1 MGLIFK
7 DRLHD
12 EFGSWPLAY
21 IPYGG
26 ADFGEIAAVGR
37 AVGDGDDSAFY
48 NAWVEAA
55 DRMAGEAQ
63 RLADRG
69 RRTSARELFLRAS
82 CFYGV
87 SYHPLFGKPVDPR
100 LVAAFRKQMEAFNKA
115 LALRDPPVAPL
126 RIPFEGTSLPACF
139 IPAVGYET
147 AVRPLLICTNGYDAT
162 ITDMFFASAVA
173 ATARRYHCL
182 IFDGPGQGEMLIEH
196 GMTLRPDWETV
207 IKAVVDFA
215 LTLPLVDPARIALTG
230 WSLGGHLAPRAASG
244 EHRLAACIA
253 DPGLWSMTSGMR
265 AFCEKLGLPAEAAA
279 NPADMEQPLLD
290 KMWQAITADRKL
302 RWTIIQRGFWVNGA
316 EDLRAF
322 LRCIASFTLDGRA
335 ELIRCP
341 TAHHP
346 CRRRPTG
353 IERAGAFRR
362 AAVPENA
369 RSLYFSRRRR
379 YPLRDDEPLRVE
391 PPCRRL
397 ARRRARGLAHG
408 VDVARTGPERSGRNA

>member
-12 EFGSWPLAY
+12 DFGTWPLAY

-26 ADFGEIAAVGR
+26 ADFGEIAAVGL

-48 NAWVEAA
+48 NAWVAAA
-55 DRMAGEAQ
+55 DRLAGDAQ
-63 RLADRG
+63 RLADQG

-100 LVAAFRKQMEAFNKA
+100 LVAAFRKQMDAFNKG
-115 LALRDPPVAPL
+115 LALRDPPVEPQ
-126 RIPFEGTSLPACF
+126 RIPFERTSLPACF
-139 IPAVGYET
+139 IPAVGHES

-173 ATARRYHCL
+173 ATARGYHCL
-182 IFDGPGQGEMLIEH
+182 IFDGPGQGEMLVEH

-290 KMWQAITADRKL
+290 KMWQAISADRKL
-302 RWTIIQRGFWVNGA
+302 RWTIIQRGFWANGA
-316 EDLRAF
+316 ENLREF

-341 TAHHP
+341 TLITHAEADPLASSAQELFDALRCPKTLVRFTSAEGAGTH
-346 CRRRPTG
+346 CEMMNRSAVNRRV
-353 IERAGAFRR
+353 ADW
-362 AAVPENA
+362 
-369 RSLYFSRRRR
+369 L
-379 YPLRDDEPLRVE
+379 DEVL
-391 PPCRRL
+391 
-397 ARRRARGLAHG
+397 G
-408 VDVARTGPERSGRNA
+408 S

>member
-12 EFGSWPLAY
+12 DFGTWPLAY

-26 ADFGEIAAVGR
+26 ADFGEIAAVGH
-37 AVGDGDDSAFY
+37 AVGDGDDSAFC
-48 NAWVEAA
+48 NAWVAA
-55 DRMAGEAQ
+55 AGRMVGEAQ

-69 RRTSARELFLRAS
+69 RRASARELFLRAS

-87 SYHPLFGKPVDPR
+87 SYHPLFGRPVDPR
-100 LVAAFRKQMEAFNKA
+100 LVAAFRKQMDAFNKSI
-115 LALRDPPVAPL
+115 ALRDPPATLL
-126 RIPFEGTSLPACF
+126 RIPFERTSLPACF
-139 IPAVGYET
+139 IPAIGHES

-173 ATARRYHCL
+173 ATARGYHCL

-196 GMTLRPDWETV
+196 GMPLRPDWETV
-207 IKAVVDFA
+207 IKALVDFA
-215 LTLPLVDPARIALTG
+215 LTLPLIDPARIALTG

-279 NPADMEQPLLD
+279 NPANMAQPLLD

-302 RWTIIQRGFWVNGA
+302 RWTIVQRGFWANGA
-316 EDLRAF
+316 ENLREF

-341 TAHHP
+341 TLITQAEDDPLASSAQDLFDALRCPKTLVRFSSAEGAGTH
-346 CRRRPTG
+346 CEMMNRSAVNRR
-353 IERAGAFRR
+353 GADW
-362 AAVPENA
+362 
-369 RSLYFSRRRR
+369 L
-379 YPLRDDEPLRVE
+379 DEIF
-391 PPCRRL
+391 
-397 ARRRARGLAHG
+397 G
-408 VDVARTGPERSGRNA
+408 S

>member
-26 ADFGEIAAVGR
+26 ADFGELAAVGL
-37 AVGDGDDSAFY
+37 AVGNGDDSAFY

-55 DRMAGEAQ
+55 DRLAGEAQ
-63 RLADRG
+63 GLADRG
-69 RRTSARELFLRAS
+69 RTASARDLFLRAS

-87 SYHPLFGKPVDPR
+87 SYRPLFGRPVDPR
-100 LVAAFRKQMEAFNKA
+100 LAAAFHKQMDVFNKG
-115 LALRDPPVAPL
+115 LALRDPPAAPL
-126 RIPFEGTSLPACF
+126 RIPFERTSLPACL
-139 IPAVGYET
+139 IPAVGYEA

-173 ATARRYHCL
+173 ATARGYHCL

-215 LTLPLVDPARIALTG
+215 LTLSLVDPARIALSG
-230 WSLGGHLAPRAASG
+230 WSLGGYLAPRAASG

-253 DPGLWSMTSGMR
+253 DPGLWSMTSGLR
-265 AFCEKLGLPAEAAA
+265 AFCERLGVPAEAAA
-279 NPADMEQPLLD
+279 NPADIEQSLLD
-290 KMWQAITADRKL
+290 KMWQAISGDRKL

-316 EDLRAF
+316 EDLREF
-322 LRCIASFTLDGRA
+322 LRCITSFTLDGRA

-341 TAHHP
+341 TLITHAEDDPLAASALDLFDALRCPKALIRFSSAGGAGTH
-346 CRRRPTG
+346 CEMMNRSAVNRRV
-353 IERAGAFRR
+353 ADW
-362 AAVPENA
+362 
-369 RSLYFSRRRR
+369 L
-379 YPLRDDEPLRVE
+379 DDVF
-391 PPCRRL
+391 
-397 ARRRARGLAHG
+397 G
-408 VDVARTGPERSGRNA
+408 N

>member
-12 EFGSWPLAY
+12 EFGTWPLAY

-26 ADFGEIAAVGR
+26 ADFGEIAAVGL

-48 NAWVEAA
+48 NAWIEAA
-55 DRMAGEAQ
+55 DKLAGEAQ
-63 RLADRG
+63 ALADRG
-69 RRTSARELFLRAS
+69 RRVSARELFLRAS

-87 SYHPLFGKPVDPR
+87 SYHPLFGRPVDPR
-100 LVAAFRKQMEAFNKA
+100 LVAAFHKQMDAFNKG
-115 LALRDPPVAPL
+115 LALRDPAVKPL
-126 RIPFEGTSLPACF
+126 RIPFERISLPAYF

-162 ITDMFFASAVA
+162 VTDMFFASAVA
-173 ATARRYHCL
+173 ATARGYHCL
-182 IFDGPGQGEMLIEH
+182 IFDGPGQGEMLIGR
-196 GMTLRPDWETV
+196 GMPLRPDWETV

-265 AFCEKLGLPAEAAA
+265 AFCERLGLPAEAAA
-279 NPADMEQPLLD
+279 NPADMEEPLLD
-290 KMWQAITADRKL
+290 KMWQAISGDRKL
-302 RWTIIQRGFWVNGA
+302 RWTIVQRGFWANGV
-316 EDLRAF
+316 ENLRDF
-322 LRCIASFTLDGRA
+322 LRCITSFTLDGRA

-341 TAHHP
+341 TLITHA
-346 CRRRPTG
+346 
-353 IERAGAFRR
+353 EDD
-362 AAVPENA
+362 
-369 RSLYFSRRRR
+369 
-379 YPLRDDEPLRVE
+379 PLASSAQELFDALRC
-391 PPCRRL
+391 PKAL
-397 ARRRARGLAHG
+397 ARFSSAEGAGSHCEMMNRSAVNRRVADWLD
-408 VDVARTGPERSGRNA
+408 DVLGS

>member
-12 EFGSWPLAY
+12 DFGTWPLAY

-26 ADFGEIAAVGR
+26 ADFGEIAAVGL

-48 NAWVEAA
+48 HAWVGAA
-55 DRMAGEAQ
+55 DRLAGDAQ
-63 RLADRG
+63 RLADQG

-100 LVAAFRKQMEAFNKA
+100 LVAAFRKQMDAFNKG
-115 LALRDPPVAPL
+115 LALRDPPVEPQ
-126 RIPFEGTSLPACF
+126 RIPFERTSLPACF
-139 IPAVGYET
+139 IPAVGHET

-173 ATARRYHCL
+173 ATARGYHCL
-182 IFDGPGQGEMLIEH
+182 IFDGPGQGEMLVEH

-215 LTLPLVDPARIALTG
+215 LALPLVDPARIALTG

-279 NPADMEQPLLD
+279 NPAEMEQPLLD
-290 KMWQAITADRKL
+290 KMWQAICADRKL
-302 RWTIIQRGFWVNGA
+302 RWTIIQRGFWANGA
-316 EDLRAF
+316 ENLREF

-341 TAHHP
+341 TLITHAEADPLASSAQELFDALRCPKTLVRFTSAEGAGTH
-346 CRRRPTG
+346 CEMMNRSAVNRRV
-353 IERAGAFRR
+353 ADW
-362 AAVPENA
+362 
-369 RSLYFSRRRR
+369 L
-379 YPLRDDEPLRVE
+379 DEVL
-391 PPCRRL
+391 
-397 ARRRARGLAHG
+397 G
-408 VDVARTGPERSGRNA
+408 S

>member
-12 EFGSWPLAY
+12 DFGTWPLAY

-26 ADFGEIAAVGR
+26 ADFGEIAAVGL
-37 AVGDGDDSAFY
+37 AVGDGDDSGFY
-48 NAWVEAA
+48 NAWVAAA
-55 DRMAGEAQ
+55 DRLAGDAQ
-63 RLADRG
+63 RLADQG

-100 LVAAFRKQMEAFNKA
+100 LVAAFRKQMDAFNKG
-115 LALRDPPVAPL
+115 LALRDPPVEPQ
-126 RIPFEGTSLPACF
+126 RIPFERTSLPACF
-139 IPAVGYET
+139 IPAVGHES

-173 ATARRYHCL
+173 ATARGYHCL
-182 IFDGPGQGEMLIEH
+182 IFDGPGQGEMLVEH

-290 KMWQAITADRKL
+290 KMWQAISADRKL
-302 RWTIIQRGFWVNGA
+302 RWTIIQRGFWANGA
-316 EDLRAF
+316 ENLREF

-341 TAHHP
+341 TLITHAEADPLASSAQELFDALRCPKTLVRFTSAEGAGTH
-346 CRRRPTG
+346 CEMMNRSAVNRRV
-353 IERAGAFRR
+353 ADW
-362 AAVPENA
+362 
-369 RSLYFSRRRR
+369 L
-379 YPLRDDEPLRVE
+379 DEVL
-391 PPCRRL
+391 
-397 ARRRARGLAHG
+397 G
-408 VDVARTGPERSGRNA
+408 S

>member
-12 EFGSWPLAY
+12 DFGTWPLAY

-26 ADFGEIAAVGR
+26 ADFGEIAAVGL
-37 AVGDGDDSAFY
+37 AVGNGDDTAFH

-63 RLADRG
+63 RLADLG

-87 SYHPLFGKPVDPR
+87 SYHPLFGRPVDPR
-100 LVAAFRKQMEAFNKA
+100 LVAAFRKQMDAFNKSI
-115 LALRDPPVAPL
+115 ALRDPPAALL
-126 RIPFEGTSLPACF
+126 RIPFERTSLPACF
-139 IPAVGYET
+139 IPAIGHES

-173 ATARRYHCL
+173 ATARGYHCL

-196 GMTLRPDWETV
+196 GMPLRPDWETV
-207 IKAVVDFA
+207 IKALVDFA
-215 LTLPLVDPARIALTG
+215 LTLPLIDPARIALTG

-279 NPADMEQPLLD
+279 NPANMAQPLLD

-302 RWTIIQRGFWVNGA
+302 RWTIVQRGFWANGA
-316 EDLRAF
+316 ENLREF

-341 TAHHP
+341 TLITQAEDDPLASSAQDLFDALRCPKTLVRFSSAEGAGTH
-346 CRRRPTG
+346 CEMMNRSAVNRR
-353 IERAGAFRR
+353 GADW
-362 AAVPENA
+362 
-369 RSLYFSRRRR
+369 L
-379 YPLRDDEPLRVE
+379 DEIF
-391 PPCRRL
+391 
-397 ARRRARGLAHG
+397 G
-408 VDVARTGPERSGRNA
+408 S

>member
-12 EFGSWPLAY
+12 DFGTWPLAY

-26 ADFGEIAAVGR
+26 ADFGEIAAVGL

-48 NAWVEAA
+48 NAWVAAA
-55 DRMAGEAQ
+55 DRLAGDAQ
-63 RLADRG
+63 RLADQG

-100 LVAAFRKQMEAFNKA
+100 LVAAFRKQMDAFNKG
-115 LALRDPPVAPL
+115 LALRDPPVEPQ
-126 RIPFEGTSLPACF
+126 RIPFERTSLPACF
-139 IPAVGYET
+139 IPAVGHES

-173 ATARRYHCL
+173 ATARGYHCL
-182 IFDGPGQGEMLIEH
+182 IFDGPGQGEMLVEH

-215 LTLPLVDPARIALTG
+215 LALPLVDPARIALTG

-290 KMWQAITADRKL
+290 KMWQAISADRKL
-302 RWTIIQRGFWVNGA
+302 RWTIIQRGFWANGA
-316 EDLRAF
+316 ENLREF

-341 TAHHP
+341 TLITHAEADPLASSAQELFDALRCPKTLVRFTSAEGAGTH
-346 CRRRPTG
+346 CEMMNRSAVNRRV
-353 IERAGAFRR
+353 ADW
-362 AAVPENA
+362 
-369 RSLYFSRRRR
+369 L
-379 YPLRDDEPLRVE
+379 DEVL
-391 PPCRRL
+391 
-397 ARRRARGLAHG
+397 G
-408 VDVARTGPERSGRNA
+408 S

>member
-12 EFGSWPLAY
+12 DFGTWPLAY

-26 ADFGEIAAVGR
+26 ADFGEIAAVGL

-48 NAWVEAA
+48 NAWVAAA
-55 DRMAGEAQ
+55 DRLAGDAQ
-63 RLADRG
+63 RLADQG

-100 LVAAFRKQMEAFNKA
+100 LVAAFRKQMDAFNKG
-115 LALRDPPVAPL
+115 LALRDPPVEPQ
-126 RIPFEGTSLPACF
+126 RIPFERTSLPACF
-139 IPAVGYET
+139 IPAVGHES

-173 ATARRYHCL
+173 ATARGYHCL
-182 IFDGPGQGEMLIEH
+182 IFDGPGQGEMLVEH

-279 NPADMEQPLLD
+279 NPADMEHPLLD
-290 KMWQAITADRKL
+290 KMWQAISADRKL
-302 RWTIIQRGFWVNGA
+302 RWTIIQRGFWANGA
-316 EDLRAF
+316 ENLREF

-341 TAHHP
+341 TLITHAEADPLASSAQELFDALRCPKTLVRFTSAEGAGTH
-346 CRRRPTG
+346 CEMMNRSAVNRRV
-353 IERAGAFRR
+353 ADW
-362 AAVPENA
+362 
-369 RSLYFSRRRR
+369 L
-379 YPLRDDEPLRVE
+379 DEVL
-391 PPCRRL
+391 
-397 ARRRARGLAHG
+397 G
-408 VDVARTGPERSGRNA
+408 S

>member
-26 ADFGEIAAVGR
+26 ADFGELAAVGL

-48 NAWVEAA
+48 DAWVAA
-55 DRMAGEAQ
+55 AGRMAAEAQ
-63 RLADRG
+63 RLVDQG

-100 LVAAFRKQMEAFNKA
+100 LIAAFRKQMDAFYKG
-115 LALRDPPVAPL
+115 LALRDPPVEPQ
-126 RIPFEGTSLPACF
+126 RIPFESTSLPACF

-147 AVRPLLICTNGYDAT
+147 TVRPLLICTNGYDAT

-173 ATARRYHCL
+173 ATARGYHCL

-215 LTLPLVDPARIALTG
+215 LTLPLVDPGSIALTG

-279 NPADMEQPLLD
+279 NPAEMEQPLLD
-290 KMWQAITADRKL
+290 KMWQAISADRKL
-302 RWTIIQRGFWVNGA
+302 RWTIVQRGFWANGA
-316 EDLRAF
+316 ENLREF
-322 LRCIASFTLDGRA
+322 LRCISSFKLDGRA

-341 TAHHP
+341 TLITHAEDDPLASSAQELFDALQCPKTLLRFTSAEGAGTH
-346 CRRRPTG
+346 CEMMNRSAVNRRV
-353 IERAGAFRR
+353 ADW
-362 AAVPENA
+362 
-369 RSLYFSRRRR
+369 L
-379 YPLRDDEPLRVE
+379 DEVF
-391 PPCRRL
+391 
-397 ARRRARGLAHG
+397 G
-408 VDVARTGPERSGRNA
+408 S